1 MVVVMRVV
9 TVALMTTGMQ
19 TRIAWHALS
28 SAPVPTPQPM
38 LPRHAERVVQTSF
51 ALQSRPS
58 LQVRAR
64 QRVAP
69 LQITGVEPPMH
80 IGRTGT
86 AHASRAGA
94 ATKTSRTRK
103 AIRLIFIFR
112 QPSLTHAP
120 GFLGL
125 GSLAWPWL

>member
-28 SAPVPTPQPM
+28 SAHAPKLGQSLSSVATGELAASAPVPTPQPM

-58 LQVRAR
+58 LQGRAR

-80 IGRTGT
+80 RSEEPRRG
-86 AHASRAGA
+86 
-94 ATKTSRTRK
+94 K
-103 AIRLIFIFR
+103 
-112 QPSLTHAP
+112 
-120 GFLGL
+120 
-125 GSLAWPWL
+125 